1 MSDDTD
7 ALLAEREKTHGDFT
21 VHSDVTQY
29 MKDLFRFQQNWA
41 KLTPAM
47 KESLDM
53 IAHKIGR
60 IMAGTA
66 SHNDHWDD
74 IAGYARLV
82 SLRITEA
89 RNKRIR
95 GKPTVAE
102 VDPSGNLTQIVS
114 K

>member
-21 VHSDVTQY
+21 VHADVTQY
-29 MKDLFRFQQNWA
+29 IKDLLRFQPNWQ

-53 IAHKIGR
+53 IGHKIGR
-60 IMAGTA
+60 IMAGNAT
-66 SHNDHWDD
+66 HNDHWDD

-82 SLRITEA
+82 SLRITEE
-89 RNKRIR
+89 RKRRIK

-102 VDPSGNLTQIVS
+102 VDPDGKLTQIVT